1 MSAQPLPRDYR
12 VRSEQMTGVYIAVGI
27 GAPGV
32 LLTVLNMQDT
42 PAWVKALVIGVVLVF
57 FGWLVVA
64 AKRCSTSADLKGIRV
79 RRFTGARTLA
89 WEEVQDI
96 RAAPNPSAHTAKNQ
110 PTVVSYAYDDAG
122 RRVRLMYVD
131 DNHVDVAREV
141 DALRAAWEELRG
153 PDWAQDP
160 QALRRIARHDVR
172 DRRVRKAYFWTVMV
186 IVVVFVVAMVSLF
199 DG

>member
-1 MSAQPLPRDYR
+1 MSTRLPREYR
-12 VRSEQMTGVYIAVGI
+12 VRSEQMAGVYVAVGI
-27 GAPGV
+27 GTPGV
-32 LLTVLNMQDT
+32 LLTVLNMENT
-42 PAWVKALVIGVVLVF
+42 PGWVKSLVVALVLAF

-79 RRFTGARTLA
+79 RRFTGTRRLA

-110 PTVVSYAYDDAG
+110 PTVISYAYDDAG
-122 RRVRLMYVD
+122 RRVQLMYVD

-141 DALRAAWEELRG
+141 GALRAAWEELRG

-160 QALRRIARHDVR
+160 EAVRRIARHDVR
-172 DRRVRKAYFWTVMV
+172 DRRVRKTYLWIVMI

-199 DG
+199 AG

>member
-1 MSAQPLPRDYR
+1 MSTRLPREYR
-12 VRSEQMTGVYIAVGI
+12 VRSEQMAGVYVAVGI
-27 GAPGV
+27 GTPGV
-32 LLTVLNMQDT
+32 LLTVLNMDNT
-42 PAWVKALVIGVVLVF
+42 PGWVKSLVAALVPAF
-57 FGWLVVA
+57 FGWLVMA

-79 RRFTGARTLA
+79 RRFTGTRRLA

-110 PTVVSYAYDDAG
+110 PTVVSYAYDDVG

-141 DALRAAWEELRG
+141 GALRAAWEELRG

-160 QALRRIARHDVR
+160 EAVRRIARHDVR
-172 DRRVRKAYFWTVMV
+172 DRRLRMTYLWIVMI
-186 IVVVFVVAMVSLF
+186 IVLVFVVAMVSLF
-199 DG
+199 AG

>member
-1 MSAQPLPRDYR
+1 MSTRLPREYR
-12 VRSEQMTGVYIAVGI
+12 VRSEQMAGVYVAVGI
-27 GAPGV
+27 GTPGV
-32 LLTVLNMQDT
+32 LLTVLNMENT
-42 PAWVKALVIGVVLVF
+42 PAWVKSLVVVLVLAF

-79 RRFTGARTLA
+79 RRFTGTRRLA
-89 WEEVQDI
+89 WAEVQDI

-110 PTVVSYAYDDAG
+110 PTVLSYAYDDAG
-122 RRVRLMYVD
+122 RRVQLMYVD

-141 DALRAAWEELRG
+141 GALRAAWEELRG

-160 QALRRIARHDVR
+160 EAVRRIARHDVR
-172 DRRVRKAYFWTVMV
+172 DRRVRKTYFWIVMI

-199 DG
+199 VG

>member
-1 MSAQPLPRDYR
+1 MSTRLPREYR
-12 VRSEQMTGVYIAVGI
+12 VRSEQMAGVYVAVGI
-27 GAPGV
+27 GTPGV
-32 LLTVLNMQDT
+32 LLTVLNMENT
-42 PAWVKALVIGVVLVF
+42 PGWVKSLVVALVLAF

-79 RRFTGARTLA
+79 RRFTGTRRLA

-110 PTVVSYAYDDAG
+110 PTVISYAYDAAG
-122 RRVRLMYVD
+122 RRVQLMYVD

-141 DALRAAWEELRG
+141 GALRAAWEELRG

-160 QALRRIARHDVR
+160 EAVRRIARHDVR
-172 DRRVRKAYFWTVMV
+172 DRRVRKTYLWIVMI

-199 DG
+199 AG

>member
-1 MSAQPLPRDYR
+1 MSTRLPREYR
-12 VRSEQMTGVYIAVGI
+12 VRSEQMAGVYVAVGI
-27 GAPGV
+27 GTPGV
-32 LLTVLNMQDT
+32 LLTVLNMENT
-42 PAWVKALVIGVVLVF
+42 PGWVKSLVVALVLAF

-79 RRFTGARTLA
+79 RRFTGTRRLA

-110 PTVVSYAYDDAG
+110 PTVISYAYDDAG
-122 RRVRLMYVD
+122 RRVQLMYVD

-160 QALRRIARHDVR
+160 EAVRRIARHDVR
-172 DRRVRKAYFWTVMV
+172 DRRVRKTYLWIVMI

-199 DG
+199 AG

>member
-1 MSAQPLPRDYR
+1 MSARLPREYR
-12 VRSEQMTGVYIAVGI
+12 IRSEQMAGVYVAVGI
-27 GAPGV
+27 GTPGV
-32 LLTVLNMQDT
+32 LLTVLNMEDT
-42 PAWVKALVIGVVLVF
+42 PVWVKSLVVALVLAF

-79 RRFTGARTLA
+79 RRFTGTRRLA
-89 WEEVQDI
+89 WEDVQDI

-122 RRVRLMYVD
+122 RRVQLMYVD

-160 QALRRIARHDVR
+160 EAVRRIARHDVR
-172 DRRVRKAYFWTVMV
+172 DRRVRQTYLWTVMI
-186 IVVVFVVAMVSLF
+186 IVVGFVVAMVSLF
-199 DG
+199 AG

>member
-1 MSAQPLPRDYR
+1 MSARLPREYR
-12 VRSEQMTGVYIAVGI
+12 IRSEQMAVVYVAVGI
-27 GAPGV
+27 GTPGV
-32 LLTVLNMQDT
+32 LLTVLNMEDT
-42 PAWVKALVIGVVLVF
+42 PVWVKSLVVALVLAF

-79 RRFTGARTLA
+79 RRFTGTRRLA
-89 WEEVQDI
+89 WEDVQDI

-122 RRVRLMYVD
+122 RRVQLMYVD

-160 QALRRIARHDVR
+160 EAVRRIARHDVR
-172 DRRVRKAYFWTVMV
+172 DRRVRQTYLWTVMI
-186 IVVVFVVAMVSLF
+186 IVVGFVVAMVSLF
-199 DG
+199 AG